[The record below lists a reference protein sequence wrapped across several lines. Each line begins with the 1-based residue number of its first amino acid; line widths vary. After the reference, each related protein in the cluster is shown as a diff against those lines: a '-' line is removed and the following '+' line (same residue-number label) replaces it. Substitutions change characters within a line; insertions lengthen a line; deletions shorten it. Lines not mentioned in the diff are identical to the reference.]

1 MSNPSFA
8 PPSRGGPEPR
18 RTPDQLSTMSDRTIP
33 AALGIAALAIIIAG
47 ALVVAIARTDQP
59 TEASVSEILARP
71 SAFEGDRVV
80 SEGEI
85 DEFLTDRTLV
95 MAGERER
102 GRGLLVLV
110 RPTALVSGYPS
121 SQPAPLPVS
130 ELLERD
136 DPVLVRGTVD
146 AFDRAEMSDELGIV
160 LHPQLFG
167 GWDGRP
173 SVVVDRI
180 DLARPVDRSA

>member
-1 MSNPSFA
+1 MTNPSFTS
-8 PPSRGGPEPR
+8 PSRGGPDRQRAQDQPSTR
-18 RTPDQLSTMSDRTIP
+18 RDRSIP
-33 AALGIAALAIIIAG
+33 ATLGIAALAIIIAG
-47 ALVVAIARTDQP
+47 ALIVTFAQTDQP
-59 TEASVSEILARP
+59 TEASVSDILARP
-71 SAFEGDRVV
+71 TAFEGDRVV

-102 GRGLLVLV
+102 DAGLLVLV
-110 RPTALVSGYPS
+110 RPTALVAGYPS

-136 DPVLVRGTVD
+136 DPVMVRGTVD

-180 DLARPVDRSA
+180 DLARPVDRPA